1 MRIARVKLSSGAVVY
16 GFVSQDQFQPLA
28 GSPFDRPVAF
38 MPAPDASLPLAQ
50 VTLLAPCQP
59 SKIVCVGRNYVDHAA
74 EHGAEVPAEPL
85 LFLKPPSAVVGPED
99 AVILTPLSQRIE
111 HEAELC
117 VVIGRTARHL
127 RPEHALEAVLG
138 YTCGNDVTARD
149 LQRKDGQWSRAKGF
163 DTFCPLGP
171 WIETDLDWR
180 AQTVQCLVN
189 GAVRQS
195 GRTRDMVFGVP
206 QLLAYV
212 TAVMTLE
219 PGDVLMT
226 GTPSGVAP
234 LYAGDRVTVSV
245 SGIGS
250 LTNDVH
256 GADARAVDVG

>member
-1 MRIARVKLSSGAVVY
+1 MRIARAKLPSGAVVY
-16 GFVSQDQFQPLA
+16 GLINHEQFQPLA
-28 GSPFDRPVAF
+28 SSPFDRPLLSQ
-38 MPAPDASLPLAQ
+38 PPPGESLLLAQ
-50 VTLLAPCQP
+50 VTLLAPCRP
-59 SKIVCVGRNYVDHAA
+59 GKIVCVGRNYVDHAA

-85 LFLKPPSAVVGPED
+85 LFLKPPSAVVGPD
-99 AVILTPLSQRIE
+99 AAVILTPLSQRVE

-117 VVIGRTARHL
+117 VVIGQTARHL
-127 RPEHALEAVLG
+127 RPERALDAVLG

-189 GAVRQS
+189 GEVRQS
-195 GRTRDMVFGVP
+195 GRTQDMVFGVP

-226 GTPSGVAP
+226 GTPSGVSP
-234 LYAGDRVTVSV
+234 LHAGDRVTASV

-250 LTNDVH
+250 LTNVVH
-256 GADARAVDVG
+256 AQSSSSV